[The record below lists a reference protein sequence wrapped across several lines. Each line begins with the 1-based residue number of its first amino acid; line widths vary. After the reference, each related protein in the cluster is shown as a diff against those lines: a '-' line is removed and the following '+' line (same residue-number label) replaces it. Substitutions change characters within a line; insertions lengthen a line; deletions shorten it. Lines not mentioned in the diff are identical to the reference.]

1 MKIELL
7 KPLEA
12 NPFKSKGDEQIK
24 AIASSIETFG
34 KMMEIRKIV
43 IDEKNSILGGNK
55 RYFACK
61 TLGMKDIPDNWIE
74 QRTDLTE
81 AEKREFIVKD
91 NAHWGSEWDYE
102 MLKDW
107 DVPAEEW
114 GVDVPEWDDYS
125 DKNQEIDFGNL
136 SDEMMIKLVYPESE
150 YEQVKEQ
157 LSKIAATP
165 EQAVWKLLGNE

>member
-1 MKIELL
+1 
-7 KPLEA
+7 
-12 NPFKSKGDEQIK
+12 
-24 AIASSIETFG
+24 
-34 KMMEIRKIV
+34 
-43 IDEKNSILGGNK
+43 
-55 RYFACK
+55 
-61 TLGMKDIPDNWIE
+61 MKDIPDNWIE

-107 DVPAEEW
+107 DVPADDW
-114 GVDVPEWDDYS
+114 GLDVPEWEDSS

-136 SDEMMIKLVYPESE
+136 SDEMMIKLVYTESE